1 MRSVLQTDDKRQRD
15 CMEKD
20 TQKTEAST
28 STEATI
34 NGFFTHLSKRT
45 EKIVTALY
53 LVTDCLDPHEVLR
66 AKLRTASLELLTLA
80 VSVPQ
85 KKTLDRGFLIED
97 AMHRIVEIATF
108 VRLASAVGLVS
119 EMNAGLLIGELK
131 KLEADLNTQLQPI
144 FFGVAKNA
152 DTEHFRLDARFF
164 SAPEESQTPAPE
176 INKGHENTIPKVVS
190 FKPAPVSNQLQKE
203 TESAKKTSRTS
214 FDIAIKNNR
223 RTTILKLIKDKK
235 IVSIKDICSVISDC
249 SEKTVQRELGG
260 LVDEGVLKKMGERR
274 WSQYALV

>member
-1 MRSVLQTDDKRQRD
+1 
-15 CMEKD
+15 MEKD
-20 TQKTEAST
+20 TQKNEEQRGA
-28 STEATI
+28 ENTI
-34 NGFFTHLSKRT
+34 QAFFIHLSKRT

-53 LVTDCLDPHEVLR
+53 LVTDCLDPQEALR
-66 AKLRTASLELLTLA
+66 AKLREASLELLTLA

-85 KKTLDRGFLIED
+85 QKTLDRGFLIEE

-108 VRLASAVGLVS
+108 VRLASAVGIIS

-131 KLEADLNTQLQPI
+131 KLENDLHTQLKPI

-164 SAPEESQTPAPE
+164 SGSEELETPAQE
-176 INKGHENTIPKVVS
+176 MNKGHENTETKVMSFIPTIVPKKV
-190 FKPAPVSNQLQKE
+190 QKE
-203 TESAKKTSRTS
+203 SDSIKKTSRTS

-235 IVSIKDICSVISDC
+235 VVSIKDICSVISDC
-249 SEKTVQRELGG
+249 SEKTIQRELGG

-274 WSQYALV
+274 WSQYALM